1 MSDHD
6 ELARLRSLAQARD
19 AGEPAPSG
27 LADVTALPS
36 LLPSDNSPEIVMA
49 LGAAFR
55 PQPFGYSVSPGEVA
69 GNACVYLTIES
80 AHGRQAFPF
89 TREEAAEL
97 GKTLMRTSTGL
108 ILPGN

>member
-1 MSDHD
+1 M
-6 ELARLRSLAQARD
+6 
-19 AGEPAPSG
+19 
-27 LADVTALPS
+27 ADVTALPS
-36 LLPSDNSPEIVMA
+36 MLPNDNSPEIIVA

-55 PQPFGYSVSPGEVA
+55 PQPFGYSVAPGEVS
-69 GNACVYLTIES
+69 GNPCVYFTIES
-80 AHGRQAFPF
+80 AHGRLAFPF

>member
-1 MSDHD
+1 M
-6 ELARLRSLAQARD
+6 
-19 AGEPAPSG
+19 
-27 LADVTALPS
+27 ADVTALPS
-36 LLPSDNSPEIVMA
+36 LLPSDNSPEIVAA

-55 PQPFGYSVSPGEVA
+55 PQPFGYSVSPGEVS
-69 GNACVYLTIES
+69 GNPCVYLTFEF